1 VVYHKPSILGT
12 IPPFSTFSAVAFDTN
27 PNLDAT
33 VQDPGDTAINLPIW
47 DKLYSPFMD
56 IYGNIDQSCGLL
68 YGCLMLSLLMVH
80 GQTGF
85 IFNIGFHPLLNH
97 GCWGCFYQYELYTS
111 SGNLT

>member
-1 VVYHKPSILGT
+1 MGYHKPSIELVWFIAVYHKPSILGT
-12 IPPFSTFSAVAFDTN
+12 ILPFSTFSAVAFDTN
-27 PNLDAT
+27 PTLDAT

-80 GQTGF
+80 D
-85 IFNIGFHPLLNH
+85 
-97 GCWGCFYQYELYTS
+97 
-111 SGNLT
+111 